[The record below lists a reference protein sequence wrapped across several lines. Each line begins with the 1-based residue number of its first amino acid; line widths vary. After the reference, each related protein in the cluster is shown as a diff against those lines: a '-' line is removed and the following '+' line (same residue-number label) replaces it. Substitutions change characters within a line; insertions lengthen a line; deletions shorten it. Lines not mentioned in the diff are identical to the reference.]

1 MQAYV
6 EANGVEEPEAQR
18 CIRYEKGSDMQQD
31 THEVG
36 HHDSPWQGGGASAA
50 RPASSDFGT
59 GENAAGPGA
68 GKSAGAGKCALILE
82 GGSFRGQFTAGVI
95 DVMLEQGVD
104 LPACYGVSAGALNG
118 LNYKSRQIG
127 RVNRINLAFCD
138 NQRYVGSRALAANG
152 SLIGYDFLLFDVQD
166 RIDPFDNE
174 AYRANPMKLFATVTN
189 IMFGTAEY
197 PEVQDASL
205 DIDVVRASTSLPLVT
220 QPVELNG
227 SLYLDGGVA
236 DSVPIEHV
244 LEEEGYDRA
253 IVVLTQHRGYRK
265 SPYELMP
272 AARARYAAYPY
283 LLDALSTR
291 HERYNEQRE
300 HIWAYE
306 REGRALV
313 VAPPHPVTVGHVERD
328 ASKLLELYIA
338 GRQEATRMLRQ
349 IKEFAER

>member
-1 MQAYV
+1 
-6 EANGVEEPEAQR
+6 
-18 CIRYEKGSDMQQD
+18 MQQD

-82 GGSFRGQFTAGVI
+82 GGSFRGQFVI

-127 RVNRINLAFCD
+127 RVNRINLAFCND
-138 NQRYVGSRALAANG
+138 QRYVGSRALAANG

-189 IMFGTAEY
+189 IMFGTAES

-205 DIDVVRASTSLPLVT
+205 DIDVVRATTSLPLVT
-220 QPVELNG
+220 QPVELSG

-265 SPYELMP
+265 SPYELP

>member
-1 MQAYV
+1 
-6 EANGVEEPEAQR
+6 
-18 CIRYEKGSDMQQD
+18 MQQD

-59 GENAAGPGA
+59 GENAAGP
-68 GKSAGAGKCALILE
+68 GAGKCALILE

-127 RVNRINLAFCD
+127 RVNRINLAFCND
-138 NQRYVGSRALAANG
+138 QRYVGSRALAANG

-244 LEEEGYDRA
+244 LEEEYDRA

>member
-1 MQAYV
+1 
-6 EANGVEEPEAQR
+6 
-18 CIRYEKGSDMQQD
+18 MQQD

-127 RVNRINLAFCD
+127 RVNRINLAFCND
-138 NQRYVGSRALAANG
+138 QRYVGSRALAANG

-244 LEEEGYDRA
+244 LEEEYDRA

-338 GRQEATRMLRQ
+338 GR
-349 IKEFAER
+349 

>member
-1 MQAYV
+1 
-6 EANGVEEPEAQR
+6 
-18 CIRYEKGSDMQQD
+18 MQQD

-127 RVNRINLAFCD
+127 RVNRINLAFCND
-138 NQRYVGSRALAANG
+138 QRYVGSRALAANG

-205 DIDVVRASTSLPLVT
+205 DIDVVRATTSLPLVT

-283 LLDALSTR
+283 LLDAPLHT
-291 HERYNEQRE
+291 
-300 HIWAYE
+300 
-306 REGRALV
+306 
-313 VAPPHPVTVGHVERD
+313 P
-328 ASKLLELYIA
+328 
-338 GRQEATRMLRQ
+338 
-349 IKEFAER
+349 

>member
-1 MQAYV
+1 
-6 EANGVEEPEAQR
+6 
-18 CIRYEKGSDMQQD
+18 MQQD

-138 NQRYVGSRALAANG
+138 DQRYVGSRALAANG
-152 SLIGYDFLLFDVQD
+152 GLIGYDFLLFDVQD

-244 LEEEGYDRA
+244 LEE
-253 IVVLTQHRGYRK
+253 
-265 SPYELMP
+265 
-272 AARARYAAYPY
+272 
-283 LLDALSTR
+283 
-291 HERYNEQRE
+291 
-300 HIWAYE
+300 
-306 REGRALV
+306 
-313 VAPPHPVTVGHVERD
+313 
-328 ASKLLELYIA
+328 
-338 GRQEATRMLRQ
+338 
-349 IKEFAER
+349 

>member
-1 MQAYV
+1 
-6 EANGVEEPEAQR
+6 
-18 CIRYEKGSDMQQD
+18 MQQD

-127 RVNRINLAFCD
+127 RVNRINLAFCND
-138 NQRYVGSRALAANG
+138 QRYVGSRALAANG

-244 LEEEGYDRA
+244 LEEEYDRA

>member
-1 MQAYV
+1 
-6 EANGVEEPEAQR
+6 
-18 CIRYEKGSDMQQD
+18 MQQD
-31 THEVG
+31 VHGADVYEAES
-36 HHDSPWQGGGASAA
+36 HDSLRQGGGAASAEPGA
-50 RPASSDFGT
+50 TCGEPAAASAKPGTSS
-59 GENAAGPGA
+59 AKPGA
-68 GKSAGAGKCALILE
+68 GACALILE

-95 DVMLEQGVD
+95 DVMLEQSVD

-138 NQRYVGSRALAANG
+138 DQRYVGSRALAANG

-338 GRQEATRMLRQ
+338 GRQEAMRMLRQ

>member
-1 MQAYV
+1 
-6 EANGVEEPEAQR
+6 
-18 CIRYEKGSDMQQD
+18 MQQD

-59 GENAAGPGA
+59 GENAAGPGT

-127 RVNRINLAFCD
+127 RVNRINLAFCND
-138 NQRYVGSRALAANG
+138 QRYVGSRALAANG

-244 LEEEGYDRA
+244 LEEEYDRA

>member
-1 MQAYV
+1 
-6 EANGVEEPEAQR
+6 
-18 CIRYEKGSDMQQD
+18 MQQD

-59 GENAAGPGA
+59 GENAAGPGT
-68 GKSAGAGKCALILE
+68 GKSAGACALILE

-138 NQRYVGSRALAANG
+138 DQRYVGSRALAANG

-205 DIDVVRASTSLPLVT
+205 DIDVVRATTSLPLVT

-253 IVVLTQHRGYRK
+253 MWC
-265 SPYELMP
+265 SP
-272 AARARYAAYPY
+272 
-283 LLDALSTR
+283 S
-291 HERYNEQRE
+291 
-300 HIWAYE
+300 I
-306 REGRALV
+306 
-313 VAPPHPVTVGHVERD
+313 
-328 ASKLLELYIA
+328 
-338 GRQEATRMLRQ
+338 EATTSLRTSSCPQ
-349 IKEFAER
+349 HAPAMPPTPICSMPSPHAMSATTSSASISGLTSARGGLSWLRRLIR